1 MGRSIEERGLTEQ
14 PKGIPLRNIVY
25 MLAYSWNRIEY
36 TKRIEVG
43 DELDGPDTP
52 AFFGKVLCQ
61 GCHQLFRRGLDRAY
75 IPLTDELPGLRGKIL
90 IGETLRRGLLRRG
103 RTISSFDELQYDA
116 LHNRLLKAVLVRL
129 GKSPGLPP
137 AIEKLINETIR
148 TFDDYGVTASKPTR
162 AAFKQ
167 VQLHRNNAFYSF
179 LLQTAEFIVSH
190 VFPDEHGLGRS
201 FAQMILDDA
210 RLESI
215 FEAFVRNFYRSE
227 QSIYRLQDG
236 TERLEWDL
244 NEPAS
249 PSDEPYLPG
258 MYPDMT
264 LRSDTKTIVIDAKW
278 YKSTF
283 GVSHVSDRR
292 KIHSSN
298 LYQLFSYLKNL
309 ERSEGTDAKA
319 EGILLYPQVDEA
331 ASLRYEVQGHT
342 MRICTIDLNQPWLGI
357 EASLLGLIQL
367 YPLETSAVQPG

>member
-1 MGRSIEERGLTEQ
+1 
-14 PKGIPLRNIVY
+14 
-25 MLAYSWNRIEY
+25 MLAYAWNRIEY

-52 AFFGKVLCQ
+52 SFFAKVLCE

-75 IPLTDELPGLRGKIL
+75 IPLTDELLGLRGKIL
-90 IGETLRRGLLRRG
+90 VGETLRRDLLRRG

-129 GKSPGLPP
+129 GKSSGLPP
-137 AIEKLINETIR
+137 AIQKLVSNTIG
-148 TFDDYGVTASKPTR
+148 TFDDYGVSTSRPTR

-179 LLQTAEFIVSH
+179 LLQIAEFVVSH
-190 VFPDEHGLGRS
+190 AFPDERGLGRS
-201 FAQMILDDA
+201 FAQMIVDDA
-210 RLESI
+210 RLERI
-215 FEAFVRNFYRSE
+215 FETFVRNFYRAE
-227 QSIYRLQDG
+227 QSVYSLRDG
-236 TERLEWDL
+236 TERIEWDV

-264 LRSDTKTIVIDAKW
+264 LRSDTKTIMIDAKW
-278 YKSTF
+278 YQSTF
-283 GVSHVSDRR
+283 GTSHVSDRK

-309 ERSEGTDAKA
+309 ERKGGADAKA

-331 ASLRYEVQGHT
+331 VSLRYKVQGH
-342 MRICTIDLNQPWLGI
+342 MVRICTIDLNQPWLRI
-357 EASLLGLIQL
+357 ERSLLNLIDL
-367 YPLETSAVQPG
+367 KAPEYNSTAMC

>member
-1 MGRSIEERGLTEQ
+1 MDRSIEEHRLTGRSQ
-14 PKGIPLRNIVY
+14 DIPLRNIFY
-25 MLAYSWNRIEY
+25 MLAYAWKCIEY

-52 AFFGKVLCQ
+52 AFFAKVLCQ
-61 GCHQLFRRGLDRAY
+61 GCRQLFRRGLDRTY
-75 IPLTDELPGLRGKIL
+75 IALTDQIPGLRGKIL
-90 IGETLRRGLLRRG
+90 VVETVRRDLLRRG
-103 RTISSFDELQYDA
+103 RTICSFDELQYDA

-129 GKSPGLPP
+129 RKNQGLPS
-137 AIEKLINETIR
+137 AIQDLLNDTIH
-148 TFDDYGVTASKPTR
+148 TFDDYGVTSVRPTR
-162 AAFKQ
+162 QAFKQ
-167 VQLHRNNAFYSF
+167 VQLHRNNAFYGF
-179 LLQTAEFIVSH
+179 LLQIAEFVVLHI
-190 VFPDEHGLGRS
+190 FPDEQGLGRS
-201 FAQMILDDA
+201 FAQGIEYDA
-210 RLESI
+210 KLEKI
-215 FEAFVRNFYRSE
+215 FEAFVRNFYRAE
-227 QSIYRLQDG
+227 QSAYLLRDG

-264 LRSDTKTIVIDAKW
+264 LRSDTKTIVLDAKW

-283 GVSHVSDRR
+283 GTSHVSDRR

-309 ERSEGTDAKA
+309 ERSGGADAKA

-367 YPLETSAVQPG
+367 APSESSAAQPG